1 MPTTF
6 LFTDIAGST
15 RLWQE
20 HPEAMGAALATH
32 DRVIGEAVAV
42 CGGRVFKHTG
52 DGVAA
57 VFDDPVAAV
66 EAAGR
71 IQQGLDETALEEVGS
86 LSVRIGIH
94 TGEAEQRDGD
104 YFGLAVS
111 RTARLMDA
119 GHGGQVLCSAVTG
132 ELVGERGITL
142 VDLGEHRLRDL
153 TGAERIYQV
162 AVEGGAD
169 DYFPRLRTLDAAPNN
184 LPHFPTSFV
193 GREEEQHELA
203 ELIATS
209 RMVTIT
215 GVGGAGKT
223 RLALQVAADLVPRFS
238 DGVWLVELATVT
250 DPESLDAAVVA
261 ALGLGQPSGAAPRR
275 VVLDH
280 LAGRDA
286 LLVVDNCEHLIDQ
299 AASLVD
305 DILTAAPGVKV
316 VATSRELLGITG
328 EVSYRLRSLAVPG
341 RDVRDPEVVRSA
353 DAVQL
358 FVERATAGRPD
369 FSLIDDNAATVAEIC
384 RRLDGMPLA
393 IELAAARVRSFSVD
407 QIATRLDQRFRLLTG
422 GARTALPRQQTLTAA
437 IDWSYRLLD
446 QAEKALFRR
455 LSVFSGGFDF
465 EAAEAVCPGD
475 PVDELDVLE
484 LLPALVDKSLV
495 AAEETGGVVRYRLL
509 ETLRQYGRD
518 RLDEEGDADVWRRR
532 HAEHYARLSGL
543 EVRRRLL
550 GPDGP
555 ALRQA
560 IRMEMFNLRQGM
572 SWALGAGERDLGL
585 DLLYP
590 FARISGMDGH
600 WSEVLSWS
608 EAFAE
613 LIDETT
619 PPHRRAEWLLSYGST
634 LFYRGDHEAAVE
646 RLQEAADIFRRLDG
660 EGAADDTLAEFPR
673 AVNNLSLVLLYSGRG
688 GDRNEH
694 YTELQYE
701 VLEVA
706 RRLDAGFWEAVA
718 LANLA
723 HHRDPGGDPAE
734 ARKLFEEA
742 EEAARR
748 IGSDRLAGLAGQR
761 AFFEFSQGEVDEACR
776 QWAEAIR
783 LADEI
788 GDGASAVQSRLAW
801 AAGQVEQGDL
811 EAEARFRDAAAEMLS
826 DPEVEKAMTYHHL
839 ALAFGAGVGAAAG
852 RWERVATADGISE
865 TLTGRGLTLRWDLV
879 DYFNRKIDEARRR
892 LDEDAFQR
900 ARARGASLTDEEI
913 TAFLLEGPA

>member
-20 HPEAMGAALATH
+20 HPDAMGAALAIH
-32 DRVIGEAVAV
+32 DRVIGEAVAA
-42 CGGRVFKHTG
+42 CGGSVFKHTG

-57 VFDDPVAAV
+57 VFDDPASAV

-71 IQQGLDETALEEVGS
+71 IQLGIGGTSLDEVGP

-119 GHGGQVLCSAVTG
+119 GHGGQVLCSADTG
-132 ELVGERGITL
+132 ELVASRGVTL
-142 VDLGEHRLRDL
+142 LDLGEHRLRDL

-162 AVEGGAD
+162 AVDGDAGD
-169 DYFPRLRTLDAAPNN
+169 FPRLRTLDAAPNN

-193 GREEEQHELA
+193 GREEEQEELA
-203 ELIATS
+203 GLVAGS
-209 RMVTIT
+209 QMVTIT

-223 RLALQVAADLVPRFS
+223 RLALQVAAGLVPRFS

-261 ALGLGQPSGAAPRR
+261 ALGLGQPTGAEPRQ

-286 LLVVDNCEHLIDQ
+286 LLVVDNCEHLIDE

-305 DILTAAPGVKV
+305 DILTIAPDVKV
-316 VATSRELLGITG
+316 VATSRELLGISG
-328 EVSYRLRSLAVPG
+328 EMSYRLRSLAVPA
-341 RDVRDPEVVRSA
+341 REVRDPEAVRSA

-358 FVERATAGRPD
+358 FMERATAGRPD
-369 FSLIDDNAATVAEIC
+369 FTLTDDNAATVAEVC

-437 IDWSYRLLD
+437 IDWSYRLLGE
-446 QAEKALFRR
+446 AEKALFRR

-465 EAAEAVCPGD
+465 DAAEAVCPGD
-475 PVDELDVLE
+475 PVDEMDVLD

-495 AAEETGGVVRYRLL
+495 VAEETGGIVRYRLL

-518 RLDEEGDADVWRRR
+518 RLDEEGDADAWRRR
-532 HAEHYARLSGL
+532 HAEHYARLSNVD
-543 EVRRRLL
+543 VRRRMH

-555 ALRQA
+555 VLRQA
-560 IRMEMFNLRQGM
+560 IRMEMSNLRQGM
-572 SWALGAGERDLGL
+572 GWALGAGERDLGL

-590 FARISGMDGH
+590 FARISGMDGQ
-600 WSEVLSWS
+600 WSELLSWC

-613 LIDETT
+613 LIDETA
-619 PPHRRAEWLLSYGST
+619 PLHRQAEWLLSYGSV
-634 LFYRGDHEAAVE
+634 LFNRGDQKAAAD
-646 RLQEAADIFRRLDG
+646 RLQESADIFRHLDG
-660 EGAADDTLAEFPR
+660 EGADAETLAELPR
-673 AVNNLSLVLLYSGRG
+673 AINNLSLVLLYSGQG

-701 VLEVA
+701 VLEAA
-706 RRLDAGFWEAVA
+706 RRLDADFWEATA

-742 EEAARR
+742 EEAAHG
-748 IGSDRLAGLAGQR
+748 IGSDRLAGLADQR
-761 AFFEFSQGEVDEACR
+761 AFFEFSQGEIDEACR
-776 QWAEAIR
+776 QWAEAAR

-788 GDGASAVQSRLAW
+788 GDGGSVVRSRLAW
-801 AAGQVEQGDL
+801 AAGQVELGDL
-811 EAEARFRDAAAEMLS
+811 EAEAAFRDAVAEMLS
-826 DPEVEKAMTYHHL
+826 DPEVSKAMTYHHL
-839 ALAFGAGVGAAAG
+839 ALAFGTGVDAIAG
-852 RWERVATADGISE
+852 RWERVAAADGVSE
-865 TLTGRGLTLRWDLV
+865 TLTKRRLTLRWDMV
-879 DYFNRKIDEARRR
+879 DYFNRKIEEARSQFG
-892 LDEDAFQR
+892 DAAFQE
-900 ARARGASLTDEEI
+900 ARSRGAALTDEEI
-913 TAFLLEGPA
+913 TDFLLEGVT

>member
-20 HPEAMGAALATH
+20 HPDAMGAALATH
-32 DRVIGEAVAV
+32 DRVIGEAVAA

-52 DGVAA
+52 DGAAA
-57 VFDDPVAAV
+57 VFNDPVAAV

-71 IQQGLDETALEEVGS
+71 IQEWLNETALEEVGP
-86 LSVRIGIH
+86 LSVRIAIH
-94 TGEAEQRDGD
+94 SGEAEQRDGD

-119 GHGGQVLCSAVTG
+119 GHGGQVLCSAATG
-132 ELVGERGITL
+132 ELVGERGIAL

-162 AVEGGAD
+162 AVDGVAD
-169 DYFPRLRTLDAAPNN
+169 DFPRLRTLDAAPNN
-184 LPHFPTSFV
+184 LPHFTTSFV
-193 GREEEQHELA
+193 GREEEQEELA

-209 RMVTIT
+209 RMVTVT

-238 DGVWLVELATVT
+238 DGVWLVELAAVAN
-250 DPESLDAAVVA
+250 PESLDAAVVA
-261 ALGLGQPSGAAPRR
+261 ALGPGQPSGAAPRQ

-286 LLVVDNCEHLIDQ
+286 LLVVDNCEHLIEQ

-305 DILTAAPGVKV
+305 DILTAAPDVKV

-341 RDVRDPEVVRSA
+341 RDIGDTEAVRSA
-353 DAVQL
+353 DAVRL
-358 FVERATAGRPD
+358 FVARAMEGRPD
-369 FSLIDDNAATVAEIC
+369 FSLTDDNAATVAEIC

-437 IDWSYRLLD
+437 IDWSYRLLGE
-446 QAEKALFRR
+446 AEKALFRR

-495 AAEETGGVVRYRLL
+495 VAEETGGVVRYRLL

-518 RLDEEGDADVWRRR
+518 RLDEKGDADLWRRR
-532 HAEHYARLSGL
+532 HAEHYARLSDL
-543 EVRRRLL
+543 DIRRRVL
-550 GPDGP
+550 GPEGP
-555 ALRQA
+555 GLRQA
-560 IRMEMFNLRQGM
+560 IRMEMSNLRQGM
-572 SWALGAGERDLGL
+572 GWALGAGERDLGL

-590 FARISGMDGH
+590 FARISIMDGH
-600 WSEVLSWS
+600 WSELLTWS

-613 LIDETT
+613 LIDETI
-619 PPHRRAEWLLSYGST
+619 PPHRRAEWLLSCGSA
-634 LFYRGDHEAAVE
+634 LFRKGDHEAAAE

-660 EGAADDTLAEFPR
+660 EGADDDTLAEFPR

-694 YTELQYE
+694 YTKLQYE
-701 VLEVA
+701 VLEVG
-706 RRLDAGFWEAVA
+706 RRLDARFWEALA

-748 IGSDRLAGLAGQR
+748 IGSDRLAGLAVQR
-761 AFFEFSQGEVDEACR
+761 AFFEFSQGEVEEACR
-776 QWAEAIR
+776 QWEEATR

-788 GDGASAVQSRLAW
+788 ADRSSAVQSRVAW
-801 AAGQVEQGDL
+801 AAGQVEAGDL
-811 EAEARFRDAAAEMLS
+811 EAEARFREAVAEMLS
-826 DPEVEKAMTYHHL
+826 DPEVAKAMTYHHL
-839 ALAFGAGVGAAAG
+839 ALAFGAGVDAAAG
-852 RWERVATADGISE
+852 RWERVATAEGISQ

-892 LDEDAFQR
+892 LSQDAFRR
-900 ARARGASLTDEEI
+900 ARARGVARTDEEI
-913 TAFLLEGPA
+913 TAFLVEGAT